1 MSGSYSSVGI
11 AVLTFAN
18 NLHSV
23 NILQFQSVSVAVM
36 YDGDQLKG

>member
-11 AVLTFAN
+11 AVLIFAN

-23 NILQFQSVSVAVM
+23 NIQQFQIASVAVM
-36 YDGDQLKG
+36 YDAGQPRG